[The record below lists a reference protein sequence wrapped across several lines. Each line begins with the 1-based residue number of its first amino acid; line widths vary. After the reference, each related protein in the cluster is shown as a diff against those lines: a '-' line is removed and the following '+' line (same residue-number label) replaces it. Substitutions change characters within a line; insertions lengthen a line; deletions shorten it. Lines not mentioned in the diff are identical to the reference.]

1 MIVDLSEF
9 PDLGLIIKLPTDI
22 RYTSQTAGFACEHPE
37 VEGVFVPLRTR
48 VGRPELATLS
58 GMFRGA
64 WNSLG
69 DHQADSLD
77 AFLKRCDFQR
87 ICVDRSKLTES
98 TEAWVHVTVS
108 GIEEDAVPL
117 AIDSS
122 EILYGILVWP
132 NSD

>member
-9 PDLGLIIKLPTDI
+9 PDLGLVIKLPTGV
-22 RYTSQTAGFACEHPE
+22 RYTSQTAGVACEHPE
-37 VEGVFVPLRTR
+37 VEGVFVPLQTR

-58 GMFRGA
+58 GMLRGA

-69 DHQADSLD
+69 AHQADSLD
-77 AFLKRCDFQR
+77 AFLKRYDFKR
-87 ICVDRSKLTES
+87 ISVDRSKLTES
-98 TEAWVHVTVS
+98 TEAWVHVAVS
-108 GIEEDAVPL
+108 GIGEDGVPL

-122 EILYGILVWP
+122 KILFGIPVWP